1 MVCYAP
7 ICIYCS
13 FNLTF
18 YRVDFDDFDA
28 IANTDPMNNLL
39 LKKNI
44 VKKPTNRTRR
54 SRNPVKALANRTDIK
69 NTYNQHDK
77 TANILISSADSS
89 EEGGPKKE
97 KNVHSHL
104 AAEAKAA
111 LAATEDFSSVQLKK
125 DNKVVPNAE
134 FVPYKAQG
142 TYIL

>member
-1 MVCYAP
+1 
-7 ICIYCS
+7 
-13 FNLTF
+13 
-18 YRVDFDDFDA
+18 
-28 IANTDPMNNLL
+28 MNNLL
-39 LKKNI
+39 LKKNV
-44 VKKPTNRTRR
+44 VKKPINRTRK

-77 TANILISSADSS
+77 TAVLIHQNTD
-89 EEGGPKKE
+89 EETGPKKE

-142 TYIL
+142 MPIFTFYLR

>member
-1 MVCYAP
+1 
-7 ICIYCS
+7 
-13 FNLTF
+13 
-18 YRVDFDDFDA
+18 
-28 IANTDPMNNLL
+28 MNNLL
-39 LKKNI
+39 LKKNV
-44 VKKPTNRTRR
+44 VKKPTNRTRK

-69 NTYNQHDK
+69 NTYNQQDK
-77 TANILISSADSS
+77 TAVLIHQNTD
-89 EEGGPKKE
+89 EETGPKKE

-142 TYIL
+142 MYFFPFKLISLSQPVS